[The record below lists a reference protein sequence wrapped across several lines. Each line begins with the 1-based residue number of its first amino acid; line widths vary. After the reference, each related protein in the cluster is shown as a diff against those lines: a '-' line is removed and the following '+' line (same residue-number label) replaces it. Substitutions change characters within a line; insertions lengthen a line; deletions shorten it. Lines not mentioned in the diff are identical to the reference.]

1 MQSLH
6 SQSILALLTLA
17 ANYSH
22 FVMVDVN
29 LATRALHQEKLK
41 TSSTSSIDLVQ
52 EDLIGVLSKVRGQGS
67 VLETVSNTDT
77 SYRIATMY
85 A

>member
-22 FVMVDVN
+22 FVTVDVN
-29 LATRALHQEKLK
+29 LTTRALHQEKLK